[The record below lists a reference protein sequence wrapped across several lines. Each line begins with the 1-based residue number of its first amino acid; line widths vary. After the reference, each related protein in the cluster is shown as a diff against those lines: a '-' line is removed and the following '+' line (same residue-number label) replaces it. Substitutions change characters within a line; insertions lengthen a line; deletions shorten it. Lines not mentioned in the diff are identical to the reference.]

1 MISKLRQWTRARR
14 RRLFEDFLPPA
25 RPLRI
30 IDLGGTVPF
39 WRAFELSPAH
49 GLHVTLINTHAN
61 DTTAAGFSDDSG
73 LIDDRDMDAND
84 VTIEYLRSFDLIFSN
99 SFLEHLSARE
109 QQAVLA
115 GKISASGVS
124 YFIQTPNKFSP
135 VDPHFPSP
143 LAPFFAAYPRPLQ
156 AWMLS
161 HSRLGSG
168 AKSRDFADA
177 MDRLRYYNPLGLGDM
192 RAMFPDAQLLT
203 ERPAGVPMSVI
214 ARCARWKQGAANANG
229 APSSRPE
236 KPVKNV
242 A

>member
-14 RRLFEDFLPPA
+14 RRLFENFLPKT

-30 IDLGGTVPF
+30 VDLGGTVPF
-39 WRAFELSPAH
+39 WRAFGLNPAH
-49 GLHVTLINTHAN
+49 GLHVTLINTHAH
-61 DTTAAGFSDDSG
+61 DTTAASFKDDSG
-73 LIDDRDMDAND
+73 LIEDRNIDAND
-84 VTIEYLRSFDLIFSN
+84 VTTEYLRSFDLIFSN
-99 SFLEHLSARE
+99 SFLEHLSSHKE
-109 QQAVLA
+109 QAALA
-115 GKISASGVS
+115 EKICASGVS

-143 LAPFFAAYPRPLQ
+143 LAPFFAAYPKKLQ

-161 HSRLGSG
+161 HSKLGSG
-168 AKSRDFADA
+168 AKSRDVADA
-177 MDRLRYYNPLGLGDM
+177 MDRLRFYNPLGFADM
-192 RAMFPDAQLLT
+192 RALFPGAQLLT

-214 ARCARWKQGAANANG
+214 ASRACWKQGVANTNNASNSE
-229 APSSRPE
+229 PD

>member
-14 RRLFEDFLPPA
+14 QRLFENFLPEA

-39 WRAFELSPAH
+39 WRGFGLNPAH
-49 GLHVTLINTHAN
+49 GLHVTLINTHRH
-61 DTTAAGFSDDSG
+61 DTSAAGFTDNTG
-73 LIDDRDMDAND
+73 LIEDRDMDAND
-84 VTIEYLRSFDLIFSN
+84 VTIEHLRSFDLIFSN
-99 SFLEHLSARE
+99 SFLEHLRSRE
-109 QQAVLA
+109 EQTTLA
-115 GKISASGVS
+115 GKICASGVS

-143 LAPFFAAYPRPLQ
+143 FAPFFAAYPKPLQ

-161 HSRLGSG
+161 HARLGSG
-168 AKSRDFADA
+168 AKSPDFAEA
-177 MDRLRYYNPLGLGDM
+177 MDRLLYYNPVGLADM
-192 RAMFPDAQLLT
+192 RLLFPGAQLVM
-203 ERPAGVPMSVI
+203 ERPAGVPMSII
-214 ARCARWKQGAANANG
+214 ARRARWEQGVANANS
-229 APSSRPE
+229 APKPAPQ